1 MPGFS
6 QDHLRAKIE
15 TPLGKDVLLVRG
27 LHGTESISQPFQFNL
42 ELASEKDDIQ
52 FEAIVGKN
60 VTIEIGMPGQDTRYI
75 NGWVSS
81 FSQGATEG
89 RLVSYQAQLVP
100 WFWFLSRV
108 ADCCIFQD
116 KTIPQIIEDRFKD
129 AKFTDYSLELSGSHP
144 KWEYCVQ
151 YRETTFNFLSRL
163 MEQEGIHYFFRHDKG
178 KHTMVLTDS
187 PAGNKACA
195 QKTLRY
201 SHGTQQD
208 LHEGEVDGWRQQ
220 ATYPS
225 GRYTLADYNFKT
237 PSTKLKEQKD
247 TIQQWSA
254 VGPREVYDYPGEYT
268 VKKDG
273 TDLADLRMEAEE
285 AATYQILGVT
295 DRAMLEPGSY
305 FGLLGHPRTD
315 FDQSYLLTS
324 VTHGLE
330 QSFGGSNE
338 GTDHYEN
345 SFTCIPYEIPFR
357 PVLATP
363 KPVVQGLQSAVV
375 TGKKGE
381 EIDVDE
387 HGRIHVQFHWDREG
401 KSDEN
406 SSCRIR
412 CSQPWAGGAF
422 GAISIPRIGDEVLVD
437 FLEGDPDR
445 PVVTGRVYNGE
456 KKPPYK
462 LPDEKTKTTIMTRST
477 TEGGTDNYNELRF
490 EDKNG
495 KEQLYLRAERD
506 YDRYVKNVARRTV
519 GADDHLHVKKGQFE
533 QIEEDSHR
541 TVGGAMQESIAT
553 DFQLK
558 VGTNH
563 DEEVGQKMA
572 VDAGQEIH
580 LKAGM
585 KVILEAGMQI
595 SLKAGGGFV
604 DIGPAGVTISGVM
617 VKINSGGAAGS
628 GSGASVQSPDEPED
642 APSK

>member
-1 MPGFS
+1 MPGYS

-15 TPLGKDVLLVRG
+15 SPLGKDVLLVRG
-27 LHGTESISQPFQFNL
+27 FHGTESISQPFQFNL
-42 ELASEKDDIQ
+42 ELASEKDDIK
-52 FEAIVGKN
+52 FEDIVGKN
-60 VTIEIGMPGQDTRYI
+60 VTVSIEMPGQDTRYY

-100 WFWFLSRV
+100 QFWFLSRV
-108 ADCCIFQD
+108 ADCYVFQE
-116 KTIPQIIEDRFKD
+116 KTIPQIIEDRLKD
-129 AKFTDYSLELSGSHP
+129 ANFSDYTLELSGSHP
-144 KWEYCVQ
+144 QWEYCVQ

-163 MEQEGIHYFFRHDKG
+163 MEQEGIHYFFQHEKG

-187 PAGNKACA
+187 PAGNKPCG

-201 SHGTQQD
+201 AHGTQQD

-225 GRYTLADYNFKT
+225 GRYTLEDYNFKT
-237 PSTKLKEQKD
+237 PSTELKTQKD
-247 TIQQWSA
+247 TIQSWSA

-268 VKKDG
+268 VKSDG
-273 TDLADLRMEAEE
+273 IDLAELRMEAEE

-295 DRAMLEPGSY
+295 NRAMLETGSH
-305 FGLLGHPRTD
+305 FELLGHPRDD
-315 FDQSYLLTS
+315 FNQAYLLTS

-330 QSFGGSNE
+330 QSLGSSNE

-345 SFTCIPYEIPFR
+345 SFTCIPYKIPFR

-375 TGKKGE
+375 TGPGGE
-381 EIDVDE
+381 EIEVDE
-387 HGRIHVQFHWDREG
+387 HGRIKVQFYWDREG
-401 KSDEN
+401 KHDEK
-406 SSCRIR
+406 SSCWIR
-412 CSQPWAGGAF
+412 CSQPWAGEAF

-477 TEGGTDNYNELRF
+477 TGGGTDDYNELRF
-490 EDKNG
+490 EDKVD
-495 KEQLYLRAERD
+495 KEQLYLRAQRD
-506 YDRYVKNVARRTV
+506 YDRYVKNVARRYV
-519 GADDHLHVKKGQFE
+519 GKDDHLHVKEKQFE

-541 TVGGAMQESIAT
+541 TVGGDMKESIGKG
-553 DFQLK
+553 FELK
-558 VGTNH
+558 VGTDH
-563 DEEVGQKMA
+563 QEKVGTKMA
-572 VDAGQEIH
+572 VEAGQEIH

-595 SLKAGGGFV
+595 SLKAAGGFV
-604 DIGPAGVTISGVM
+604 DIGPGGVTISGVM

-628 GSGASVQSPDEPED
+628 GSGATVTAPDEPED
-642 APSK
+642 APKK